1 MTKFSG
7 YERLI
12 STGAI
17 VALVGFILSGPV
29 AFILVKLVK
38 PQPQWVSPAV
48 FAQHYHALQDV
59 PYYFGFLLIFGM
71 LMISTGYYLNSRSSD
86 AIETFMLL
94 LGLGF
99 SIVFSGLISFN
110 YICQTTFIRNLA
122 INYRSEND
130 SAIYTFSMANTFS
143 LSWAIEMWGYAFL
156 GLSTALS
163 AAYYKNRNN
172 LIAALMILNGF
183 LSICGPLFMI
193 FNVTWVMTKA
203 GLVSYFGWNILM
215 ILIMTLVY
223 RESVSQ
229 RKKAVMT

>member
-1 MTKFSG
+1 VTKFSG

-12 STGAI
+12 SIGAI

-29 AFILVKLVK
+29 AFILVKQVK

-48 FAQHYHALQDV
+48 FAQHYHVVQDV
-59 PYYFGFLLIFGM
+59 PYYFGFLLITGM
-71 LMISTGYYLNSRSSD
+71 LMISTGYYLNCKSND
-86 AIETFMLL
+86 PIGKFMLL

-122 INYRSEND
+122 INYRSEYD
-130 SAIYTFSMANTFS
+130 SAINTFSMANTLS

-156 GLSTALS
+156 GLSTAWS

-172 LIAALMILNGF
+172 LISALMILNGV
-183 LSICGPLFMI
+183 LSICSALFTI
-193 FNVTWVMTKA
+193 VNVSWVMTKA
-203 GLVSYFGWNILM
+203 GLTSYFGWNILM
-215 ILIMTLVY
+215 IVIMTLIY

-229 RKKAVMT
+229 SEKAIMT

>member
-12 STGAI
+12 SVGAI
-17 VALVGFILSGPV
+17 VALAGFIFSGPV
-29 AFILVKLVK
+29 GFILVKLVK

-48 FAQHYHALQDV
+48 FAQHYHVVQDV
-59 PYYFGFLLIFGM
+59 PYYFGFLLISGM
-71 LMISTGYYLNSRSSD
+71 LMISTGYYLNFKSND
-86 AIETFMLL
+86 AIGKFMLL

-122 INYRSEND
+122 RNYRSEND
-130 SAIYTFSMANTFS
+130 SAIYIFSMANTFS

-163 AAYYKNRNN
+163 AAYYKNRSN
-172 LIAALMILNGF
+172 LIAALMVLNGV
-183 LSICGPLFMI
+183 LSICGALFMI
-193 FNVTWVMTKA
+193 VNVNWVTTKA
-203 GLVSYFGWNILM
+203 GLASYFGWNILM
-215 ILIMTLVY
+215 VLILTLIY
-223 RESVSQ
+223 RKSVSQ
-229 RKKAVMT
+229 RKEAIMT

>member
-1 MTKFSG
+1 VTKFSG

-17 VALVGFILSGPV
+17 VALLGFMLSGPV
-29 AFILVKLVK
+29 AFVLVKLVK
-38 PQPQWVSPAV
+38 PQPPWVSPAV
-48 FAQHYHALQDV
+48 FAQHYHVVQDV
-59 PYYFGFLLIFGM
+59 PYYFGFFLIFGM
-71 LMISTGYYLNSRSSD
+71 LMISAGYYLNFKTNDTIGR
-86 AIETFMLL
+86 FMLL

-122 INYRSEND
+122 INYRSEYD

-172 LIAALMILNGF
+172 LIAALMILNGV
-183 LSICGPLFMI
+183 LSICSALFMI
-193 FNVTWVMTKA
+193 INASWVMTKA
-203 GLVSYFGWNILM
+203 GLTSYFGWNILM
-215 ILIMTLVY
+215 VMILTLIY
-223 RESVSQ
+223 RESASL
-229 RKKAVMT
+229 REKATS

>member
-48 FAQHYHALQDV
+48 FAQHYHVVQDV
-59 PYYFGFLLIFGM
+59 PYYFGFLLISGM
-71 LMISTGYYLNSRSSD
+71 LMISTGYYLNFKSND
-86 AIETFMLL
+86 AIGKFMLL

-122 INYRSEND
+122 INYRSEYD
-130 SAIYTFSMANTFS
+130 SAINTFSMANTFS

-172 LIAALMILNGF
+172 LIAALMILNGV
-183 LSICGPLFMI
+183 LSICGALFTI
-193 FNVTWVMTKA
+193 VNVSWVMTKA
-203 GLVSYFGWNILM
+203 GLTSYFGWNILM
-215 ILIMTLVY
+215 VMILTLIY
-223 RESVSQ
+223 RESVSL
-229 RKKAVMT
+229 RAKAIMT

>member
-12 STGAI
+12 SIGAI

-29 AFILVKLVK
+29 AFIWVNMVK

-48 FAQHYHALQDV
+48 FAQHYHVVQDV
-59 PYYFGFLLIFGM
+59 PYYFGFLLISGM
-71 LMISTGYYLNSRSSD
+71 LMISTGYYLNIKSND
-86 AIETFMLL
+86 PIGKFMLL

-122 INYRSEND
+122 INYRSEYD

-163 AAYYKNRNN
+163 AAYYKMRSN
-172 LIAALMILNGF
+172 LIAALMILNGI
-183 LSICGPLFMI
+183 LSFCGALFTI
-193 FNVTWVMTKA
+193 VNVNWVMTKA
-203 GLVSYFGWNILM
+203 GLSSYFGWNILM
-215 ILIMTLVY
+215 IVIMALIY

-229 RKKAVMT
+229 SETAMMT

>member
-1 MTKFSG
+1 VTKFSG

-12 STGAI
+12 SIGAI

-29 AFILVKLVK
+29 AFILAKLVK

-48 FAQHYHALQDV
+48 FAQHYHVVQDV

-71 LMISTGYYLNSRSSD
+71 LMISTGYYLNARSND
-86 AIETFMLL
+86 AIGKFMLL

-122 INYRSEND
+122 LNYRSEND
-130 SAIYTFSMANTFS
+130 SSIYTFSMANTFS

-163 AAYYKNRNN
+163 AVYYKNRNN
-172 LIAALMILNGF
+172 LIAALMILNGV
-183 LSICGPLFMI
+183 LSICGVLLMI
-193 FNVTWVMTKA
+193 VNVSWVMTKV
-203 GLVSYFGWNILM
+203 GLTSYFGWNILM
-215 ILIMTLVY
+215 ILIITLVY

-229 RKKAVMT
+229 RGKAIMT